1 MELDCYKLNESDL
14 ENHKVGHN
22 EVKQTKVNGHTVSY
36 SESKDRDRKHVLFIH
51 GIGASLFGWR
61 DIPDAL
67 SDHFH
72 TISVDLIGFGGSD
85 KPENADYT
93 IKGFSKFIMD
103 FLGAIK
109 LRGEK
114 LTAIIGHSLGG
125 YIALQVAIDNKD
137 LVEKLVL
144 IDSSGLL
151 EKPTPLL
158 WQYLDAA
165 MEPDPILRYK
175 KVQRAFEE
183 LLADRSRLLPIVVD
197 TFIGT
202 IGQQGAKHAFVSAFD
217 NSTNT
222 QIEPGD
228 LEKIENIPCLILWG
242 EKDNL
247 IPIKYLHMFRKTLKN
262 AEYETIVDSGHAP
275 FVEKT
280 ATVYE
285 SIRTFLTYGKRN
297 R

>member
-1 MELDCYKLNESDL
+1 LNERDL
-14 ENHKVGHN
+14 ESHNVGNNEHKYV
-22 EVKQTKVNGHTVSY
+22 KVNGNTISY
-36 SESKDRDRKHVLFIH
+36 SESKDRDREHVLFIH
-51 GIGASLFGWR
+51 GIGASLLGWR

-67 SDHFH
+67 SDQFH

-85 KPENADYT
+85 KPENMDYT
-93 IKGFSKFIMD
+93 IKAFSKFIMD
-103 FLGAIK
+103 FLAAINLK
-109 LRGEK
+109 DEK
-114 LTAIIGHSLGG
+114 LTAIVGHSLGG
-125 YIALQVAIDNKD
+125 YIALQFAIDNKD
-137 LVEKLVL
+137 LIEKLVL
-144 IDSSGLL
+144 IDSSGML

-158 WQYLDAA
+158 YQYRDAA

-175 KVQRAFEE
+175 KVQRAFED

-202 IGQQGAKHAFVSAFD
+202 IGQQGGKHAFVSAFD
-217 NSTNT
+217 YSTNT
-222 QIEPGD
+222 QISPGD
-228 LEKIENIPCLILWG
+228 LEKIESIPCLILWG

-247 IPIKYLHMFRKTLKN
+247 IPIKYLDMFRKGLKN
-262 AEYETIVDSGHAP
+262 AKYKIIVDSGHAP

-285 SIRTFLTYGKRN
+285 SVRTFLTHGKLN